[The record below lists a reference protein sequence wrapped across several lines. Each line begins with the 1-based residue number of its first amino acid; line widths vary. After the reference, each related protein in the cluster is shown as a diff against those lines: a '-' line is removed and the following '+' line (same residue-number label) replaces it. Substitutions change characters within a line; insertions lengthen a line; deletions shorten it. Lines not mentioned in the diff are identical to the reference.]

1 MSTEKIIDSLFDN
14 NLEAF
19 RNQVHT
25 SLYVKAGEYMNSAKQ
40 VVAGGMFNP
49 PEEVQEEKKKLSDEQ
64 LAAVRAPRD
73 KITRG
78 DIIALAQKNANKKG

>member
-49 PEEVQEEKKKLSDEQ
+49 PEEVQEQKKLSDKE
-64 LAAVRAPRD
+64 LAAVRAPRNE
-73 KITRG
+73 ITRG
-78 DIIALAQKNANKKG
+78 DIIALAQKNAKKKG

>member
-49 PEEVQEEKKKLSDEQ
+49 PEEVQEQKKLSDEQ
-64 LAAVRAPRD
+64 LAAVRAPRNE
-73 KITRG
+73 ITRG
-78 DIIALAQKNANKKG
+78 DIIALAQKNAKKKG

>member
-49 PEEVQEEKKKLSDEQ
+49 PQEVQEELKGNQKKLD
-64 LAAVRAPRD
+64 LATPKGKLTAAD
-73 KITRG
+73 FA
-78 DIIALAQKNANKKG
+78 ALRKKG

>member
-49 PEEVQEEKKKLSDEQ
+49 AQEVQEQKKLSDKQ
-64 LAAVRAPRD
+64 LAAVRKPHD

-78 DIIALAQKNANKKG
+78 DIIALAQKNAKKKG